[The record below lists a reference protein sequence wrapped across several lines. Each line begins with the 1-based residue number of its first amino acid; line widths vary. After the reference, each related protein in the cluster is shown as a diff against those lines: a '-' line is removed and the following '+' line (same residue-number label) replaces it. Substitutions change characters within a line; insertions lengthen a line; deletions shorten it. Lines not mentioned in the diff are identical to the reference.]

1 MRFIFLLAVL
11 MLLVFISDGQLERL
25 EGTREAMRVGMQKR
39 GSSSFVKKLTKGL
52 KAGSPGKGLPKKVA
66 FKGPAKDFD
75 SSSASPAKTKPTSP
89 TSMKSSRDTAKV
101 PVDKKS
107 DDPTSKNNEPSEN
120 RPASSEAEEKTT
132 TATKEED
139 KKDKSSPVSTLVS
152 GAKKAVDIL
161 KPDNSKGPNES
172 TRDLFDTSTLPKFK
186 TEEPDSVEEDIKV
199 TEPSTSD

>member
-52 KAGSPGKGLPKKVA
+52 KAGSPGKDETHIPNFHEV
-66 FKGPAKDFD
+66 
-75 SSSASPAKTKPTSP
+75 
-89 TSMKSSRDTAKV
+89 SRDTAKV

-152 GAKKAVDIL
+152 GAKKAFAIL
-161 KPDNSKGPNES
+161 KPDNSKGQNES
-172 TRDLFDTSTLPKFK
+172 TGDLFDTSTLPKFK
-186 TEEPDSVEEDIKV
+186 TEEPDSVKEEAKV